1 MSKVTINIRRTTVQ
15 RIGATLKRGDYF
27 QYSLTDNRR
36 DDEGSTSGIMLCITD
51 GKEGVN
57 LYTGNIV
64 DIFTDWPVELVRN
77 IKIEGDV

>member
-27 QYSLTDNRR
+27 QYSLTDDRR
-36 DDEGSTSGIMLCITD
+36 IDEGSTSGIMLCVTD

-57 LYTGNIV
+57 LYTGNVV
-64 DIFTDWPVELVRN
+64 DILADWPVELVKN
-77 IKIEGDV
+77 IRIEGEV